1 MSRPCLLFDL
11 DGTLTDADH
20 LHHAAFN
27 AVLGQYGRDS
37 IDSTFYKT
45 KVMGFA
51 NAIIFGTLFPGESE
65 AMHRDFAL
73 EKEARFRALA
83 QVMHPL
89 PGLLDLLARAKA
101 AGVPCAVV
109 TNAPRA
115 NVTHQLA
122 ALGLEGRFEAVVVGE
137 ELPHSKPHPL
147 PYLTA
152 LERLGGN
159 TATSLGFEDSLS
171 GLRAGLAAGLV
182 MAGLATSLSEARLVE
197 EGAALA
203 VARYDDPRL
212 AALISARLGI
222 DLGTRA

>member
-20 LHHAAFN
+20 LHHEAFN
-27 AVLGQYGRDS
+27 AVLARYGREH
-37 IDSTFYKT
+37 IDAPFYKS
-45 KVMGFA
+45 KVMGHA
-51 NAIIFGTLFPGESE
+51 NGVIFGTLFPGESA
-65 AMHRDFAL
+65 AMHLAFAL

-89 PGLLDLLARAKA
+89 PGLVDLLARAKA

-115 NVTHQLA
+115 NVVHQLQ

-152 LERLGGN
+152 LERLGG
-159 TATSLGFEDSLS
+159 AAEQSLGFEDSLS
-171 GLRAGLAAGLV
+171 GLRAGLAAGIA
-182 MAGLATSLSEARLVE
+182 MAGIATSLSEARLVE

-212 AALISARLGI
+212 AALIAARLGI
-222 DLGTRA
+222 DLAERA